1 MKILLAED
9 NKKLGALI
17 KYVLEEVKNQV
28 DWFSEGAS
36 AWGAIQ
42 KQRYDVVILDWM
54 IPKLSGVEIC
64 EALREEGN
72 HTPVLLLT
80 ARDTVEDRVIGLEFG
95 ADDYLVK
102 PFEFTELL
110 ARVNALQRR
119 SNWQVDS
126 QVTQVGQI
134 GIHRLEKKIN
144 LAGEE
149 IQMTTKEFQLLD
161 LLVQNLGMTLPR
173 ELMIE
178 RIWGW
183 EVEITPNNLDA
194 HIRRLRKK
202 IDFSKAQLTLHTVH
216 GIGYR
221 LEKKNV

>member
-17 KYVLEEVKNQV
+17 KYVLEEAKNQV
-28 DWFSEGAS
+28 DWFYDGAS
-36 AWGAIQ
+36 AWEAIERH
-42 KQRYDVVILDWM
+42 RYDVMVLDWM
-54 IPKLSGVEIC
+54 IPELSGVEIC
-64 EALREEGN
+64 EALREKGN

-95 ADDYLVK
+95 ADDDLVK

-126 QVTQVGQI
+126 QVTQVGLI

-161 LLVQNLGMTLPR
+161 LLVQNLGITLPR

-202 IDFSKAQLTLHTVH
+202 IDFSKAQFTLHTVH

>member
-1 MKILLAED
+1 MRILLAED

-17 KYVLEEVKNQV
+17 KYMLEEPKNQV
-28 DWFSEGAS
+28 EWFLNGAS
-36 AWGAIQ
+36 AWEALQ
-42 KQRYDVVILDWM
+42 KNRYDVVVLDWM
-54 IPKLSGVEIC
+54 IPQLSGVEIC
-64 EALREEGN
+64 EALRERGN

-102 PFEFTELL
+102 PFGFSELI
-110 ARVNALQRR
+110 ARVNALKRR

-144 LAGEE
+144 LAGQE
-149 IQMTTKEFQLLD
+149 IQLTTKEFQLLD

-202 IDFSKAQLTLHTVH
+202 IDFSKAQLILDTVH

-221 LEKKNV
+221 LEAKNV